1 MKPAGVFFFLS
12 DVFPFQKSKVYYC
25 IYIKAELMNGPEGKV
40 FFAYFDDYVDYP
52 VGIISYKEYNAYL
65 KKMKEQ
71 YSISDYTP
79 EELNAIMENKGI
91 FKKGMRKYST
101 KWFQKQYAFIERQ
114 RQIMIQSLS

>member
-25 IYIKAELMNGPEGKV
+25 IYIKAELINGPEGKV

-52 VGIISYKEYNAYL
+52 VGINSYKEY
-65 KKMKEQ
+65 
-71 YSISDYTP
+71 
-79 EELNAIMENKGI
+79 NAIMENKGI